1 MGRRRRHF
9 KRSKEQLDGLLVLN
23 KPSGPT
29 SADCL
34 NDIKHQLR
42 QYKIGHA
49 GTLDPLARGVLLVLL
64 GQATKLAP
72 FLTGAEKVYSGTF
85 RLGTTTD
92 TYDIQGEIVSEAEV
106 TASNGDVERE
116 IVAWKELTE
125 QEVPAYSAA
134 KHKGKPL
141 YELARAGEEIPVKIK
156 PIVISQA
163 EALDVNLP
171 DAGFRVSCSAG
182 TYVRSL
188 VHSLGTRLGCGAVLT
203 SLNREAS
210 TPFVLD
216 QAHSLEDVLKEPE
229 KLAERVIPLAEA
241 LPHWPGFTLTEPLA
255 NLVRNGARLP
265 VNENPD
271 EPLYGDHGDHAM
283 LLSPEGTPLALVEA
297 VLQDNQLKWAIL
309 RGLWGDA

>member
-216 QAHSLEDVLKEPE
+216 QAHSLEEVLKEPE
-229 KLAERVIPLAEA
+229 KLAEWMIPLAEA
-241 LPHWPGFTLTEPLA
+241 LPHWPRFTLTEPLA

-265 VNENPD
+265 VNENPG
-271 EPLYGDHGDHAM
+271 EPLYGSHGDHAM